1 MRDGVMG
8 LVVAVPFLLGMSAA
22 PSDPGHVLFTFHDP
36 EIVESSALVVQD
48 GLFLTSN
55 DSGDEGRVFAVDPT
69 SGDTV
74 GVTHWSDHPT
84 DVEALASAG
93 DGRVWVGDI
102 GDNSASRD
110 SVSVTRIPVRATF
123 DTVDEPSY
131 ELVYPDGPHNA
142 ETLMA
147 DPHTGRLYVATKDVF
162 GGRLFRAPARLD
174 PHGPNRLHPVGDVLP
189 IATDGAFFPD
199 GRHVVLR
206 DYSQAVV
213 YTFPALERVGA
224 FPLPPQD
231 QGEGI
236 AVADDGSVYV
246 SSEGQHEPVLQVSVP
261 ASVRRALAPAASS
274 PSDPTSSASQGPGLS
289 ASRQGSELP
298 EQPYT
303 GRSAWPW
310 FLTGWI
316 GLGALV
322 VLARSL
328 GTRPRNRLPYGPGGP
343 TGPGG
348 PPPQG

>member
-8 LVVAVPFLLGMSAA
+8 LVVAVPFLLGASAT
-22 PSDPGHVLFTFHDP
+22 PTDPGHEVFTFHDP

-74 GVTHWSDHPT
+74 GVAHWSDDPT
-84 DVEALASAG
+84 DVEALAPAG
-93 DGRVWVGDI
+93 DGHVWVGDI
-102 GDNSASRD
+102 GDNSSSRD
-110 SVSVTRIPVRATF
+110 SVEVTRIPVRATF

-131 ELVYPDGPHNA
+131 ELTYPDGAHDA

-147 DPHTGRLYVATKDVF
+147 DPRSGRLYVATKSVF
-162 GGRLFRAPARLD
+162 GGTLFRAPARLD
-174 PHGPNRLHPVGDVLP
+174 PDRPNRLRPVGDVLP

-199 GRHVVLR
+199 GRHVILR

-213 YTFPALERVGA
+213 YTFPALERVGS
-224 FPLPPQD
+224 FPLPTQD

-236 AVADDGSVYV
+236 AVGSDGSVYV
-246 SSEGQHEPVLQVSVP
+246 SSEGQHEPVLQVDVP
-261 ASVRRALAPAASS
+261 PRVRRALAPATDS
-274 PSDPTSSASQGPGLS
+274 PSSPTSSASQGPGLT
-289 ASRQGSELP
+289 ASRAGSELP

-328 GTRPRNRLPYGPGGP
+328 GTRPRNRVPSRPGGP
-343 TGPGG
+343 G
-348 PPPQG
+348 PQG